1 MTGTKD
7 TAIVVAGDELVAGHG
22 DGRGLGWTG
31 RVAARTLP
39 ALPTARFYPLG
50 VPAEDSAAFAKRA
63 LAEAGLRFTP
73 ESENRLV
80 LAPGSHDIASGL
92 STARSRLNLANVLD
106 AALAAEVATFVVG
119 PTPVLRAEDNRRI
132 GELSQGYADVALRRG
147 VPFVDAFTPL
157 DGHPVWQ
164 RELAASAAGLPSQ
177 EGYGL
182 IAWLVLNRGWFDWL
196 GVEDALARA

>member
-1 MTGTKD
+1 VTGTKD
-7 TAIVVAGDELVAGHG
+7 TAIVIAGDELVAGHG

-39 ALPTARFYPLG
+39 SLPTARFYPLG
-50 VPAEDSAAFAKRA
+50 VPSEDSASFAKRA
-63 LAEAGLRFTP
+63 LAEAGLRFAQG
-73 ESENRLV
+73 SENRLV
-80 LAPGSHDIASGL
+80 LAPGSHDISSGL

-106 AALAAEVATFVVG
+106 AALSQEVQTFVVG
-119 PTPVLRAEDNRRI
+119 PTPVRRPDENRRI
-132 GELSQGYADVALRRG
+132 AELSQGYADVALRRG

-164 RELAASAAGLPSQ
+164 RELAASSAGLPSQ

-196 GVEDALARA
+196 GIADVLAES